1 VGPDPAPLVTCD
13 TVRMTKGGAEAA
25 ARHPVDP
32 TESPRRTRK
41 TVKRTHKN
49 GEEERDVLDKKT
61 LQVVPLGGL
70 GEIGKNMT
78 AVRQDSG
85 IVLVD
90 AGMAFPDE
98 ETPGIDLILPD
109 FTYLREHADE
119 LKGIVI
125 THGHEDHVG
134 ALPYIL
140 REFNVPV
147 YGTKL
152 TLGLVRSKLQEF
164 GIKRGDLREIK
175 AGDTQRLGGFG
186 LEFVHVNHSIP
197 DAVAI
202 AIRTNAGLIVFS
214 GDYKV
219 DLTPI
224 EGAPMDL
231 GHLAALGK
239 EGVLAFFGDST
250 NSERPGYVPSEKTV
264 EATFEEI
271 FEKATGRII
280 VASFAS
286 HIHRVTQVVEAA
298 KKHNRLVGVLGR
310 SMVRNVGIARELGYL
325 DLPQEMLVEQ
335 RDMGRIPDG
344 DIAVL
349 MTGSQGEPLA
359 ALSRVAAGTH
369 RSVEVGPG
377 DTVVIAA
384 HPIPGNERGVART
397 IDNLMKQ
404 GAEVHYSP
412 LESVHV
418 SGHGAQEEQKL
429 VLALLKPRFLVPV
442 HGEFRMLR
450 HHANT
455 AMSMGIP
462 EENIFILENGGRME
476 FKDGKARRI
485 DNVAAGTFLVDAG
498 AIADTS
504 ESIMRERQQLSGDG
518 MFVVVARVSAQDG
531 QPIGSPEVISRGFA
545 DPQASNGLV
554 DDSIN
559 TVTKTLERTAKK
571 RVTDAEE
578 LKKEI
583 RKDLSAFL
591 SQKARKRPIILPMVV
606 EI

>member
-1 VGPDPAPLVTCD
+1 L
-13 TVRMTKGGAEAA
+13 
-25 ARHPVDP
+25 
-32 TESPRRTRK
+32 
-41 TVKRTHKN
+41 
-49 GEEERDVLDKKT
+49 LDSNT

-85 IVLVD
+85 IILLD

-109 FTYLREHADE
+109 FTYVREHSHE
-119 LKGIVI
+119 LKGIVL
-125 THGHEDHVG
+125 THAHEDHVG
-134 ALPYIL
+134 ALPYVL

-175 AGDTQRLGGFG
+175 AGDTQKLGGFE
-186 LEFVHVNHSIP
+186 LEFVNVNHSIP
-197 DAVAI
+197 DAVAV

-214 GDYKV
+214 GDYKI

-224 EGAPMDL
+224 EGEPINL
-231 GHLAALGK
+231 GRLAALGR
-239 EGVLAFFGDST
+239 EGVLAYFGDST

-264 EATFEEI
+264 EATFEEV
-271 FEKATGRII
+271 FEKAKGRII

-286 HIHRVTQVVEAA
+286 HIHRVSQVVEAA
-298 KKHNRLVGVLGR
+298 KKHDRLVGVTGR
-310 SMVRNVGIARELGYL
+310 SMVRNVQIARELGYL
-325 DLPQEMLVEQ
+325 DLPQQMLVEQ
-335 RDMGRIPDG
+335 RDMDRVPDS

-359 ALSRVAAGTH
+359 ALSRIAAGTH
-369 RSVEVGPG
+369 RNIEVGPE
-377 DTVVIAA
+377 DTVVVAA

-397 IDNLMKQ
+397 INGLMKK
-404 GAEVHYSP
+404 GAEVYYSP
-412 LESVHV
+412 LHNVHV
-418 SGHGAQEEQKL
+418 SGHGAQEEQKI
-429 VLALLKPRFLVPV
+429 VLSLLKPKFLVPV

-455 AMSMGIP
+455 AISMGIP

-485 DNVAAGTFLVDAG
+485 DNVAAGMFLVDAG

-504 ESIMRERQQLSGDG
+504 ESIMRERQQLSGEG
-518 MFVVVARVSAQDG
+518 MFIIVARINAQNG
-531 QPIGSPEVISRGFA
+531 QLLGPPDVISRGFV
-545 DPQASNGLV
+545 DPQASNALV
-554 DDSIN
+554 DESI
-559 TVTKTLERTAKK
+559 TVVTRTLERTAK
-571 RVTDAEE
+571 RRLTDWGE

-583 RKDLSAFL
+583 RKDLSGFL
-591 SQKARKRPIILPMVV
+591 SQKTRKRPIVLPLIV
-606 EI
+606 EV